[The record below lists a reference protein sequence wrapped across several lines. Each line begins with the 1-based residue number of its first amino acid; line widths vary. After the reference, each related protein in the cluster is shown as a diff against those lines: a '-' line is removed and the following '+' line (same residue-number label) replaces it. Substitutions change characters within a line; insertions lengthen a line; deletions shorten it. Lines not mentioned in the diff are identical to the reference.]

1 MSYSIHELAERVGG
15 EVVGDSSVLIS
26 GLGTISGAGVGDL
39 TFLSSAGYRKY
50 LASTGA
56 SVVLL
61 EPANLAACPTNAIV
75 TKNPYLAFARLS
87 QLFKPDTDDAVYEIH
102 KSAIIDS
109 AAQVDANVSLAA
121 NVVVEA
127 GAILHRGVRIGA
139 NCYIGRD
146 CVLHV
151 GVEIKPN
158 VTLYSDVTVGCDS
171 IIHSASVIGAD
182 GFGYTPD
189 PVGMLIEIAQLGG
202 VRIGEKVSI
211 GAATT
216 IDRGAIEDTVIGDGV
231 KIDNQVQ
238 IGHNC
243 IIGEH
248 TIICGCAGLVGS
260 TRIGKHCVLAG
271 GVGIGGDGVIDICDG
286 VTVTGCTHVT
296 RSITRPGVYS
306 GGVIFSETGLWK
318 RNAIRFNKLNEL
330 VQRVTALEKRL
341 KSE

>member
-1 MSYSIHELAERVGG
+1 MFYSIDELAGRIGG

-26 GLGTISGAGVGDL
+26 GLGTLSGAGDGDL
-39 TFLSSAGYRKY
+39 TFLSNAGYRKY
-50 LASTGA
+50 LSGTGA

-61 EPANLAACPTNAIV
+61 ESADLAACPTNAIV
-75 TKNPYLAFARLS
+75 TNNPYLAFARLS
-87 QLFKPDTDDAVYEIH
+87 QLFKPVDDKGVYQIHESAVV
-102 KSAIIDS
+102 DPG
-109 AAQVDANVSLAA
+109 AQLDAQVSLAA
-121 NVVVEA
+121 NVVVES
-127 GAILHRGVRIGA
+127 GVVLQKGVRIGA
-139 NCYIGRD
+139 NSYIGRD
-146 CVLHV
+146 CTLHA

-158 VTLYSDVTVGCDS
+158 VTLYSDVVVGCNS
-171 IIHSASVIGAD
+171 IVHSGSVIGAD

-189 PVGMLIEIAQLGG
+189 PAGTLVEIAQLGG
-202 VRIGEKVSI
+202 VRIGAGVSI

-216 IDRGAIEDTVIGDGV
+216 IDRGAIEDTLIGDGV

-243 IIGEH
+243 IIGDH

-286 VTVTGCTHVT
+286 VTVSGCTHVT
-296 RSITRPGVYS
+296 RSINKPGVYS

-330 VQRVTALEKRL
+330 VQRVRTLEKL
-341 KSE
+341 QQK